1 MGTNLTCEQ
10 VDFNF
15 THIFLSTVYVFVFVF
30 GLLGNCF
37 GLKSVHANW
46 TKLGN
51 VNIFALN
58 LCIADI
64 LYLLTLPL
72 LVAYYANGQEW
83 IFGQSLCKLTRFL
96 FSINLYGSIG
106 FLTVISV
113 YRYLSIVH
121 PLKVKGRI
129 RAHCSM
135 GITALVW
142 ILVFVQSLPEVY
154 FEKTSQ
160 NMSQCYD
167 TTVTNSTEKYL
178 RYSIVRTVT
187 GFAIPL
193 VVMVCCYGHVAFTL
207 ATNKDFGD
215 NLLKLRCLRLVVVL
229 ALLFSVCFIPYHI
242 FRNLNLQTRIWKTR
256 NVCQR
261 WFADVYIANQ
271 IGNGLACLNIVIN
284 PLVYLFN
291 GDELLMRCFKCVRLQ
306 TLADSAK
313 FSPASLTRKVRET
326 VIPPSSP

>member
-1 MGTNLTCEQ
+1 MDTNSTCEK

-15 THIFLSTVYVFVFVF
+15 THIFLSTVYVLVFVF
-30 GLLGNCF
+30 GLLSNCF
-37 GLKSVHANW
+37 GLKSVRANW

-51 VNIFALN
+51 INIFALN

-72 LVAYYANGQEW
+72 LVAYYAKEQKW

-129 RAHCSM
+129 RARCSM

-142 ILVFVQSLPEVY
+142 IMVFIESLPDVY
-154 FEKTSQ
+154 YKKTTPD
-160 NMSQCYD
+160 NLYCYD
-167 TTVTNSTEKYL
+167 TTLTNSTEKYL

-187 GFAIPL
+187 GFVIPL

-207 ATNKDFGD
+207 ATSKDFGD
-215 NLLKLRCLRLVVVL
+215 NMLKLRCLRLVVVL

-242 FRNLNLQTRIWKTR
+242 FRNLNLQTRIWKSR
-256 NVCQR
+256 GFCKR
-261 WFADVYIANQ
+261 WFADIYIANQ

-291 GDELLMRCFKCVRLQ
+291 GDELLMSCFKCVILQ
-306 TLADSAK
+306 PPPEASK
-313 FSPASLTRKVRET
+313 FSPASLTRKVREPF
-326 VIPPSSP
+326 IPASSP